1 MSHQTCRIYQK
12 MNITD
17 LNIKLLLA
25 FEAMMTHRNVT
36 VAAESIG
43 LTQPALS
50 VCLKKLRDLMDD
62 PLFVRTSH
70 GMEPTVLAQELK
82 EPLLQA
88 LALLRQSL
96 NHTQEFDPATST
108 RTFHMVMTDIGARV
122 FLPPLLNELSRS
134 APGVNL
140 NTVQLPVREMRD
152 ALESGDMDLALGFI
166 HGLFADCY
174 QQRLFRRSY
183 VCMVRRD
190 HPVVGD
196 SITLEDYLAMPHA
209 VVSAAGSG
217 HEIIESTLAKK
228 GYQRRVALR
237 LSHFLA
243 IPLIVAS
250 TDLIVTIPTMLAES
264 YMAVSRLKIIQ
275 PPLEFPEYTI
285 SQYWHGRNH
294 NDPGHRWLREL
305 VYRMFRDNEA
315 GFEPAQYENG
325 L

>member
-1 MSHQTCRIYQK
+1 
-12 MNITD
+12 
-17 LNIKLLLA
+17 
-25 FEAMMTHRNVT
+25 MTHRNVT
-36 VAAESIG
+36 IAAESMG
-43 LTQPALS
+43 VTQPALS
-50 VCLKKLRDLMDD
+50 VCLKRLRELLDD

-70 GMEPTVLAQELK
+70 GMVPTVLAQELK
-82 EPLLQA
+82 EPILQA
-88 LALLRQSL
+88 LSLLRQSL
-96 NHTQEFDPATST
+96 NHTHEFDAATST

-122 FLPPLLNELSRS
+122 FLPPLINELSLS
-134 APGVNL
+134 APNVNL
-140 NTVQLPVREMRD
+140 NTVQLPIRQMRD
-152 ALESGDMDLALGFI
+152 SLESGDVDLALGFI
-166 HGLFADCY
+166 HGLSADCY
-174 QQRLFRRSY
+174 QQQLFRRSY

-264 YMAVSRLKIIQ
+264 YLSVSRLKMIA

-315 GFEPAQYENG
+315 GFEPSKYENG

>member
-1 MSHQTCRIYQK
+1 

-17 LNIKLLLA
+17 LNIRFLLV

-36 VAAESIG
+36 AAAESIG

-50 VCLKKLRDLMDD
+50 VCLKKLRELHND

-82 EPLLQA
+82 EPILQA
-88 LALLRQSL
+88 LNLLRQTL
-96 NHTQEFDPATST
+96 NHTHDFDPGTST

-122 FLPPLLNELSRS
+122 FLPPLLGQLSRI
-134 APGVNL
+134 APNVNL
-140 NTVQLPVREMRD
+140 NTVQLPVKDMRD

-174 QQRLFRRSY
+174 QQQLFRRSY
-183 VCMVRRD
+183 VCMVRQD
-190 HPVVGD
+190 HPSIGD
-196 SITLEDYLAMPHA
+196 TISLEDYLAMPHA
-209 VVSAAGSG
+209 VVSAPGSG
-217 HEIIESTLAKK
+217 HDIIENTLTKK

-264 YMAVSRLKIIQ
+264 YVPVTNLKIIE
-275 PPLEFPEYTI
+275 PPIAFPEYTI
-285 SQYWHGRNH
+285 SQYWHGRYH
-294 NDPGHRWLREL
+294 NDAGHRWLREL
-305 VYRMFRDNEA
+305 IYKMFRDNETDFLPA
-315 GFEPAQYENG
+315 RFERG

>member
-1 MSHQTCRIYQK
+1 

-36 VAAESIG
+36 VAAEAMG
-43 LTQPALS
+43 VTQPALS
-50 VCLKKLRDLMDD
+50 VCLKRLRELLND

-70 GMEPTVLAQELK
+70 GMEPTVLAQDLK
-82 EPLLQA
+82 EPILQA
-88 LALLRQSL
+88 LSLLRQSL
-96 NHTQEFDPATST
+96 NHTQEFDPSTSS

-122 FLPPLLNELSRS
+122 FLPPLLNELSAS
-134 APGVNL
+134 APNVNL
-140 NTVQLPVREMRD
+140 NTVQLPVRQMRD
-152 ALESGDMDLALGFI
+152 ALESGEMDLALGFI
-166 HGLFADCY
+166 HGLSADCY
-174 QQRLFRRSY
+174 QQQLFRRSY

-196 SITLEDYLAMPHA
+196 SISLEQYLAMPHA
-209 VVSAAGSG
+209 VVAAVGSG

-264 YMAVSRLKIIQ
+264 YLSVSRLKIIE
-275 PPLEFPEYTI
+275 PPLQFPEYTI
-285 SQYWHGRNH
+285 SQYWHARNH

-315 GFEPAQYENG
+315 GFEPAQFESG